1 VLLVI
6 ACPCALVISTPVAI
20 VAGLTAA
27 ARHGVLVKDG
37 RHLETPA
44 RIKVFALDKTG
55 TLTRGKPRVV
65 EVVPYDGHDRA
76 EVLARAAAVEARAK
90 HPIAHAIVEAAKGI
104 PVPEAERVTAHH
116 GKGAEGVVGGR
127 RFWVG
132 SHRFLD
138 EIRGEEHD
146 RVCARMEELAG
157 PGRSVLFV
165 GNDRHVCG
173 LLAVADEIRADAR
186 EQVLELRRAGI
197 ELVIMLTGDNRPT
210 ADAIGK
216 ATGID
221 EVRAEL
227 LPDQKV
233 AVVEDLVKRGGVAMV
248 GDGVNDAAAMAR
260 ADLGIAMAGTGADVA
275 IEAADVV
282 LMTDDLSRLPWLLRH
297 SRRVLAVIRQN
308 VVAALAFKAAVFV
321 LALFG
326 VASLWMA
333 IAADMGVSL
342 AVVFNALRLLRG

>member
-1 VLLVI
+1 
-6 ACPCALVISTPVAI
+6 VISTPVSI

-44 RIKVFALDKTG
+44 RIRVVALDKTG
-55 TLTRGKPRVV
+55 TLTRGKPKVV
-65 EVVPYDGHDRA
+65 EVVPYDGHDRD
-76 EVLARAAAVEARAK
+76 EVLSRAAAVEARAE
-90 HPIAHAIVEAAKGI
+90 HPIAHAIVAAARGLTI
-104 PVPEAERVTAHH
+104 PAAERVTAHH
-116 GKGAEGVVGGR
+116 GKGAEGVVLGR
-127 RFWVG
+127 RYWVG

-138 EIRGEEHD
+138 EVRGEEHD
-146 RVCARMEELAG
+146 AVCARMEELAG

-173 LLAVADEIRADAR
+173 LLAVADEIRPDAR
-186 EQVLELRRAGI
+186 EQVAELRRAGI
-197 ELVIMLTGDNRPT
+197 ERVVMLTGDNRFT
-210 ADAIGK
+210 AEAI
-216 ATGID
+216 ARDVGID

-233 AVVEDLVKRGGVAMV
+233 AVIEELVAGHGGVAMV
-248 GDGVNDAAAMAR
+248 GDGINDAPAMAR
-260 ADLGIAMAGTGADVA
+260 ADLGIAMAVAGTDIA
-275 IEAADVV
+275 IEAADIV

-297 SRRVLAVIRQN
+297 SRRVLRIIRQN
-308 VVAALAFKAAVFV
+308 VAAALLFKAIVFV

-326 VASLWMA
+326 VATLWMA

-342 AVVFNALRLLRG
+342 AVVFNALRLLRA